1 MQEDQSAPGDEE
13 PKIVRSRGSRRATR
27 PGVAGTDPAPQIQS
41 EPVKAA
47 EDTDAAWG
55 GAAKRP
61 SAGGNDDELKRN
73 VPPHW

>member
-1 MQEDQSAPGDEE
+1 MPDGQEPR
-13 PKIVRSRGSRRATR
+13 IVRSRGSRRATR
-27 PGVAGTDPAPQIQS
+27 PGAAGTDPAPQIPT

-55 GAAKRP
+55 GTAKP
-61 SAGGNDDELKRN
+61 ASGGGGNDDELQRN